1 MQFISTADKL
11 STSGNQQRI
20 GHMVGGEKKK
30 RNNAKNLNESF
41 LNHSIDSKRERNVN
55 NMRHRNLTLDQPSES
70 SKLSTNFKQ
79 TGKML
84 TVSSRL
90 SKTNQGTTETDVKTV
105 GENAAAQ

>member
-1 MQFISTADKL
+1 
-11 STSGNQQRI
+11 
-20 GHMVGGEKKK
+20 MVGGEKKKK

-105 GENAAAQ
+105 GENAATQ